1 MDEKEEGLMAAK
13 GKKKKRNTLVFLF
26 ICILV
31 FAGGYALLSVYGPK
45 DGEEDEEEQ
54 AEEVELLSM
63 KEDSISSIE
72 FENSFCSMKLLNQG
86 EAWFWEKDKKF
97 PLNQEYANDMAETV
111 SDLKAIRKIV
121 EDPEDMEEFGLKD
134 PEITISFQGASGE
147 NTLYLGDESPSSDG
161 GYYCRLNDDN
171 TVYEVDASVFTSFN
185 YSNHQ
190 MMVLEDIP
198 EITTTQITKLEI
210 KNPKEFD
217 FTAVNKAIGD
227 SSSWSIEDS
236 YSQPVVG
243 DESEISTF
251 LGSYGSF
258 SYKEAVEYNCKD
270 FASYGLEEKK
280 PATAFIQLDYY
291 ELVDVEEDD
300 EAENTEDTGEET
312 EGETKQ
318 ETKQE
323 RVDHQA
329 KIVIGNQNE
338 DGDYFVRVNDSNY
351 VYLMDEESVDKLL
364 PDKAY
369 LYVEKIISRISVDN
383 MAKMTFTA
391 DGKDYIITRKEKTT
405 VNDDGEEETETD
417 YFFNN
422 KTMETSVF
430 NALTMSWSSLETA
443 QELTKK
449 EKKQLE
455 KEEENIVLSV
465 DIEGTGMD
473 QHVEFLA
480 FNKSYYA
487 VKDGEDMFFLIDKRD
502 VDNFIQKLKDRE
514 EK

>member
-1 MDEKEEGLMAAK
+1 MASK

-31 FAGGYALLSVYGPK
+31 FAGGYSLLSVYGSK
-45 DGEEDEEEQ
+45 NEEDEEEQ
-54 AEEVELLSM
+54 TEEIELLSIE
-63 KEDSISSIE
+63 EDSISSIE
-72 FENSFCSMKLLNQG
+72 FENSFCSMKLLNRG
-86 EAWFWEKDKKF
+86 EEWFWEKDKKF
-97 PLNQEYANDMAETV
+97 PLNQEYANDMAETI

-121 EDPEDMEEFGLKD
+121 EDPDDMEQFGLKD
-134 PEITISFQGASGE
+134 PAITISFQGASGE
-147 NTLYLGDESPSSDG
+147 NKLYLGDESPSSDN

-171 TVYEVDASVFTSFN
+171 TIYEVDASVFTSFN

-190 MMVLEDIP
+190 MMVLEDTP
-198 EITTTQITKLEI
+198 EITTTQITKLKI

-227 SSSWSIEDS
+227 SSSWSIKDS

-251 LGSYGSF
+251 LGSYGSL

-291 ELVDVEEDD
+291 ELVDVENDEDKEED
-300 EAENTEDTGEET
+300 KETEDGEE
-312 EGETKQ
+312 ETDEE

-323 RVDHQA
+323 RIDHQA

-338 DGDYFVRVNDSNY
+338 DGDYFVRINDSSY

-369 LYVEKIISRISVDN
+369 LYVEKTISRISVDN
-383 MAKMTFTA
+383 MTKMTFTA
-391 DGKDYIITRKEKTT
+391 DGKDYIITRKEKTI
-405 VNDDGEEETETD
+405 VNDDGEEETQTD
-417 YFFNN
+417 HFFNN
-422 KTMETSVF
+422 KTMDTSAF
-430 NALTMSWSSLETA
+430 NALTVSWSTLETA
-443 QELTKK
+443 QELAKK
-449 EKKQLE
+449 EKKQVE
-455 KEEENIVLSV
+455 KEEETIVLSV
-465 DIEGTGMD
+465 DIEGTGIH
-473 QHVEFLA
+473 QNVQFLA

-487 VKDGEDMFFLIDKRD
+487 VKDGEDMFFLADKRD
-502 VDNFIQKLKDRE
+502 VDAFIQKLKDQ
-514 EK
+514 EKDIV